1 MDRILLLRPPRG
13 GLPDPEYADGETM
26 ILARVPIYGTTDAGR
41 KFWQQFR
48 EVIVE
53 NGFRECRIAKARY
66 AITDLKGEIQALM
79 CTHVDDMLWA
89 CTKEAEPAVQRVLDQ
104 FCCAED

>member
-1 MDRILLLRPPRG
+1 MDRVLLLRPPKG

-41 KFWQQFR
+41 KFWERLR

-53 NGFRECRIAKARY
+53 AGFRENQISKALY
-66 AITDLKGEIQALM
+66 SMTDDNGTVTALI

-89 CTKEAEPAVQRVLDQ
+89 AKAEAESAIK
-104 FCCAED
+104 EI